1 MTGTLTKL
9 GLLALLGLP
18 AAWAGPLLTLTPNP
32 GSTFNN
38 GFGYSVGYEF
48 TTSSSITVDEL
59 AFFADPTLSQSHA
72 VGIYT
77 TGGSLLVSTTV
88 TTADPVSNFFAYH
101 TITPYLLGAGT
112 YVIVGVTGTVDPYSS
127 TPTTFSI
134 APGVTFVMSEYI
146 VSSTLAFP
154 NSTDSNTGYFG
165 PNLDIAAVPEPG
177 AMLMLGAG
185 LLALGASRLRR
196 RRS

>member
-1 MTGTLTKL
+1 
-9 GLLALLGLP
+9 LLGLP

-32 GSTFNN
+32 SNTINN
-38 GFGYSVGYEF
+38 GVGYSMGYEF
-48 TTSSSITVDEL
+48 TISAAITVDEL
-59 AFFADPTLSQSHA
+59 AYFADPTLSQSHA

-88 TTADPVSNFFAYH
+88 TTADPVSNFFAYQ
-101 TITPYLLGAGT
+101 TITPYLLAAGT
-112 YVIVGVTGTVDPYSS
+112 YVIAGFSGTVDPYSYNPTAFS
-127 TPTTFSI
+127 T
-134 APGVTFVMSEYI
+134 APGVTFVQAQYLEST
-146 VSSTLAFP
+146 TLAFP
-154 NSTDSNTGYFG
+154 TGIDPTSIAYFG